1 MPDLKDEPKLL
12 QTLRGK
18 DYFGQYGE
26 IEKIVVSKAKPGQT
40 NQGVGV
46 YVTFARR
53 EDAAVCIAAIDGTKN
68 EDRLLRY
75 ALMVAYRSDTCSQYY
90 RAQYGT
96 TKYCS
101 AYLRGEE
108 CNNKNCSFLH
118 ETGEDGQDSNLQNE
132 QIAGKVVLKPIGST
146 SIPTRPPPVAQPSA
160 VSQPMAR
167 QPSSDTADSRKSSSV
182 DPSALPSSASWA
194 QANPAAPTTISR
206 RTSQTTRSSP
216 QITMAVPAVKQPEEV
231 KPKEVKSAKFQAAT
245 NSQVSTQLSS
255 PITVTKDTVSKAMSK
270 STSPKSPLDGLMAA
284 ICSGSLTFT
293 FNEAAFTPDE
303 MAAVKR
309 HPNLIDPYGGAKMR
323 LQKDKE
329 AAERAKLEAELAE
342 KLAAQEQ
349 AQSEQ
354 LPIDTNADD
363 DNVPAGSL
371 ALGGEPEEDIRTT
384 SARGTIQR
392 PTQPPA
398 SASFIN
404 DQFANMNGTGR
415 SLTPQQRQQLALL
428 SGLQQAPGLTQPSQS
443 MIGSENFDFE
453 RRGAQFS
460 SQSHYDSMPGH
471 QRQGSRYFNNENTKS
486 LRNQAAS
493 FYTSGVQGPPPGLK
507 TAGTPPF
514 SGGATFAHGQG
525 FTSNVNAG
533 FGAKE
538 SSADYA
544 RGRSGT
550 GAGHDMSKRESTF
563 SLQNPLL
570 RSPLQAPGPASL
582 NPLYGPH
589 AGAYQ
594 DPGLVKQKRKGKK
607 HRHANTSSSGGVVDH
622 ADPNILQSR
631 MHPNGAGAGQGLFGG
646 QNQGGY
652 QQSNSMYGSGG
663 YGRGW

>member
-1 MPDLKDEPKLL
+1 
-12 QTLRGK
+12 
-18 DYFGQYGE
+18 
-26 IEKIVVSKAKPGQT
+26 
-40 NQGVGV
+40 
-46 YVTFARR
+46 
-53 EDAAVCIAAIDGTKN
+53 
-68 EDRLLRY
+68 
-75 ALMVAYRSDTCSQYY
+75 
-90 RAQYGT
+90 
-96 TKYCS
+96 
-101 AYLRGEE
+101 
-108 CNNKNCSFLH
+108 
-118 ETGEDGQDSNLQNE
+118 
-132 QIAGKVVLKPIGST
+132 
-146 SIPTRPPPVAQPSA
+146 
-160 VSQPMAR
+160 MAR
-167 QPSSDTADSRKSSSV
+167 QTSTDTADSRKGSTV
-182 DPSALPSSASWA
+182 DLSALPSSASWA
-194 QANPAAPTTISR
+194 QANPASVTTKSR
-206 RTSQTTRSSP
+206 RTSQVTKPSP
-216 QITMAVPAVKQPEEV
+216 QITMAVPAVKQQEET
-231 KPKEVKSAKFQAAT
+231 KPKEVKPAK
-245 NSQVSTQLSS
+245 VQLSS
-255 PITVTKDTVSKAMSK
+255 PAQESTQTGSSATAAKPNISKFISK
-270 STSPKSPLDGLMAA
+270 PQPPKSPLDGLMAA
-284 ICSGSLTFT
+284 LCSGSLSFT
-293 FNEAAFTPDE
+293 FDEAAFTPEE

-329 AAERAKLEAELAE
+329 AAERAKIEAELAE

-349 AQSEQ
+349 VQSEQ
-354 LPIDTNADD
+354 LPIDTNADE

-371 ALGGEPEEDIRTT
+371 ALGGEPEEDLRSS

-392 PTQPPA
+392 PTQLP
-398 SASFIN
+398 SSTNFIN

-428 SGLQQAPGLTQPSQS
+428 SAVQQAPGLGQPSQS
-443 MIGSENFDFE
+443 ILGSEAFDFE

-460 SQSHYDSMPGH
+460 SQSHYDSMTGH
-471 QRQGSRYFNNENTKS
+471 QRQGSRYFNNENNKAT
-486 LRNQAAS
+486 RNQAAS

-525 FTSNVNAG
+525 FTSNVNVG

-538 SSADYA
+538 SNTDYL

-563 SLQNPLL
+563 SFQTPLL
-570 RSPLQAPGPASL
+570 RSPLQAPGPDSL
-582 NPLYGPH
+582 NSLYGPN
-589 AGAYQ
+589 AAIYQ

-652 QQSNSMYGSGG
+652 QQSNSMYGGGG